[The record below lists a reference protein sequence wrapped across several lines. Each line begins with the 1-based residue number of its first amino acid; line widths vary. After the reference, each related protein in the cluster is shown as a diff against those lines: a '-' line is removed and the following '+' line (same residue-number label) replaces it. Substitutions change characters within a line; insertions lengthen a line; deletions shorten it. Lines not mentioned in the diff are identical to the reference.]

1 MSSAAF
7 ENVNALVIDDVRFTL
22 QRLLRTLEQIGIAN
36 TNSAP
41 NGAAACKMIEAGE
54 IQPNLIIADFQMPEM
69 NGLELLKRVRTGGVE
84 NLPHDVVF
92 VILTGFLE
100 LNRSVPA
107 VRLGADGLISKP
119 LTPAIAE
126 QKLNQLFGTD
136 PARDVRTAAYYAD
149 KEIDDGGALDPKIAE
164 DDGSEERELPT
175 DLVTP
180 GVVLSRDLNYP
191 NGELL
196 LPKGAII
203 DRALLNRLQEVAEL
217 SGGVH
222 RLWVWI

>member
-1 MSSAAF
+1 M
-7 ENVNALVIDDVRFTL
+7 RFTL
-22 QRLLRTLEQIGIAN
+22 QRLLRTLEQIGIAD
-36 TNSAP
+36 THAAP
-41 NGAAACKMIEAGE
+41 NGAAACKMIETGE
-54 IQPNLIIADFQMPEM
+54 IQPTLIIADFQMPEM
-69 NGLELLKRVRTGGVE
+69 NGLELLKRVRTGTVA

-100 LNRSVPA
+100 LNRSVSA

-119 LTPAIAE
+119 LTPAVAE
-126 QKLNQLFGTD
+126 QKLSQLFGTNA
-136 PARDVRTAAYYAD
+136 ARDVRSAEYYAD
-149 KEIDDGGALDPKIAE
+149 KAIDDGGALDPEIIE
-164 DDGSEERELPT
+164 DNGNEERELPT

-196 LPKGAII
+196 LPKGAKI